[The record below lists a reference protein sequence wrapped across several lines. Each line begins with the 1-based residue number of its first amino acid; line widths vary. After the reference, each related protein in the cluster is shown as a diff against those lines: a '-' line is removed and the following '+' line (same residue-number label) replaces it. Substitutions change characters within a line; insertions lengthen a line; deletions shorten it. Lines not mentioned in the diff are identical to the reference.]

1 MNNLNIFLNDRLNES
16 LINEKVNTNDIN
28 EFIRTYQ
35 KQLETFQKETIKDKY
50 AIFSESLDVDGEELD
65 VTLCGTWIDN
75 SFARKPSVYQI
86 YVRETNM
93 VLYEGRT
100 LSVKNVIDAVE
111 KYLKSL

>member
-1 MNNLNIFLNDRLNES
+1 MNNLTEYLNKSINES
-16 LINEKVNTNDIN
+16 SVNNNVIDI
-28 EFIRTYQ
+28 FIKTYQ
-35 KQLETFQKETIKDKY
+35 KQLESFQKETIKDKY
-50 AIFSESLDVDGEELD
+50 AIFSESLDVDGEE
-65 VTLCGTWIDN
+65 VNVVLCGTWIDN

-86 YVRETNM
+86 YVRETNK

>member
-1 MNNLNIFLNDRLNES
+1 MKNLTEYLNKSINES
-16 LINEKVNTNDIN
+16 SVNNNVIDI
-28 EFIRTYQ
+28 FIKTYQ
-35 KQLETFQKETIKDKY
+35 KQLESFQKETIKDKY
-50 AIFSESLDVDGEELD
+50 AIFSESLDVDGEE
-65 VTLCGTWIDN
+65 VNVVLCGTWIDN

-86 YVRETNM
+86 YVRETNK